1 MTASDAGQQPDS
13 SGAQHPAATTPI
25 PLSEQELASRFWKRV
40 RLFAL
45 RRLRDASA
53 AEDVAQ
59 EVMRRV
65 VEAIRGDRIRNLAA
79 LPGFVF
85 QTAHHVILQHHRGA
99 GREVRALQRMH
110 SAVEGAVA
118 PTDPLALLI
127 TEERRQAVR
136 AALGRLDQDDRELLI
151 WLYQDHMEPVQ
162 VALRLAITPGALRV
176 RKHRALKRLAALLG
190 GAAGNEP

>member
-1 MTASDAGQQPDS
+1 M
-13 SGAQHPAATTPI
+13 
-25 PLSEQELASRFWKRV
+25 SESELAGRFWARV

-53 AEDVAQ
+53 ADDVAQ

-65 VEAIRGDRIRNLAA
+65 VDALRADRIRNPAA

-85 QTAHHVILQHHRGA
+85 QTAHHVILQQHRGA

-118 PTDPLALLI
+118 PADSLALLI

-151 WLYQDHMEPVQ
+151 WLYQDHIEPVQ